1 LARLHELEGVHNR
14 SLHGSFHLKPLVV
27 ILEETQIHQ
36 VPDISRRDAIQCD
49 AGDIGKQLRITA
61 NGRVVARHGLHHVEH
76 GRFMHIF
83 NGFKFGQHCGILRR
97 RDGQNCERGRA
108 PAASALHQF
117 KFFVVSLAFS
127 VILSVAGNAQA
138 ATPLEML
145 VLGSGGPGATGRA
158 AAAYLLLLDGK
169 PRILVDAGPGSFARL
184 GEAGEAIGLM
194 DIVLLTHLH
203 IDHAGELPALLKA
216 RAVSNGGPITF
227 KIWGPDGAAASG
239 DNAYFPST
247 RRFMDLLFGPQG
259 AFAYLKDFASPIT
272 LETHDIATH
281 GTTSTLPRVIYEEP
295 KLTISAIAGH
305 HGDAPAVIYRI
316 DYAGKSITFSG
327 DIDAKGLPALQRIAR
342 DTDIL
347 VFNTVVLDPP
357 GSAPILYTL
366 HTPPKKI
373 GELAR
378 DVGAH
383 HLLLSHLSPSTIQ
396 MHDAVMDSIHQAYSG
411 KVQAAQDGMRM
422 EP

>member
-1 LARLHELEGVHNR
+1 
-14 SLHGSFHLKPLVV
+14 
-27 ILEETQIHQ
+27 
-36 VPDISRRDAIQCD
+36 
-49 AGDIGKQLRITA
+49 
-61 NGRVVARHGLHHVEH
+61 
-76 GRFMHIF
+76 MHIF
-83 NGFKFGQHCGILRR
+83 NGFEFGQHGGILRR
-97 RDGQNCERGRA
+97 RGGQNCARGRA
-108 PAASALHQF
+108 PGASAPLQF
-117 KFFVVSLAFS
+117 KFLRVLLAFFWTL
-127 VILSVAGNAQA
+127 IVAGTAQA

-158 AAAYLLLLDGK
+158 GAAYLLLLDGK

-184 GEAGEAIGLM
+184 GEAGEALGFM

-203 IDHAGELPALLKA
+203 IDHAGELPGLLKA
-216 RAVSNGGPITF
+216 RAVSSGGPITF

-281 GTTSTLPRVIYEEP
+281 GATSTLPRVIYEEP

-347 VFNTVVLDPP
+347 VFNAVVLDPP